1 MLTCYACGARTASG
15 QRCDCGEPLWFD
27 TDPAGFEWPARDGVW
42 AFADLLSVDRPGD
55 GLAATAGATPLV
67 RTPGLDADGA
77 RVHVKLEGTNPTG
90 SFKDR
95 GSAVGVAA
103 ALADGVETVGTVS
116 HGNMAASMAAHAA
129 SADLDCV
136 VLVPADISEARL
148 ERIATYGPRLVRV
161 DGDYGRLYHDAL
173 DLGPQAGIEFV
184 NSDSPLRVAG
194 QKTTT
199 LELLRAFAAGEAGA
213 DAPAA
218 PDAVVMPVSSGG
230 HASAAW
236 KAVRE
241 ATAAGLLDDP
251 PRLYFV
257 QAAACAP
264 VARAFDRG
272 DDSVTRLE
280 PAETGETVAY
290 SIANADPPSG
300 TRALRA
306 ARDTDG
312 AILAVDDDAILDAQ
326 CDLAGAGL
334 RVEAASAT
342 PLAALRRLR
351 ETGEIDRGEHVA
363 LVATGVGYGGG
374 GASVDAETVT
384 RESLPAVLGV
394 D

>member
-1 MLTCYACGARTASG
+1 MK
-15 QRCDCGEPLWFD
+15 
-27 TDPAGFEWPARDGVW
+27 V
-42 AFADLLSVDRPGD
+42 
-55 GLAATAGATPLV
+55 
-67 RTPGLDADGA
+67 
-77 RVHVKLEGTNPTG
+77 EGTNPTG

-103 ALADGVETVGTVS
+103 ALAAGTDAVGTVS

-129 SADLDCV
+129 GADLDCV
-136 VLVPADISEARL
+136 VLVPADIPTARL
-148 ERIATYGPRLVRV
+148 ERIATYGPRILRV

-173 DLGPQAGIEFV
+173 ALGPAAGVEFV

-264 VARAFDRG
+264 VARAYARG
-272 DDSVTRLE
+272 DDAVTRLD
-280 PAETGETVAY
+280 ADAVGETVAY
-290 SIANADPPSG
+290 SIANPDPPSG
-300 TRALRA
+300 TRALAA
-306 ARDTDG
+306 ARDTGG
-312 AILAVDDDAILDAQ
+312 AVVAVDDAAIRDAQ

-351 ETGEIDRGEHVA
+351 AEGAVDAGEHVA
-363 LVATGVGYGGG
+363 CVATGVGYGGG
-374 GASVDAETVT
+374 SMSVDAETVT
-384 RESLPAVLGV
+384 RGNSGRRSAPSEPRPRATARRRPRSRRPARACRSRPELSRRRSWPGR
-394 D
+394 